1 MNRRL
6 GILSRFFGKKA
17 GTDSLGNRYFYRSKG
32 KGRGEKRWVV
42 YQGIVEASKV
52 PPVWHAWLHHVQNNI
67 PVQADQS
74 LYPWQQPHM
83 PNLTGT
89 LYAYQPINNHQSVAK
104 AMDDYQPWQ
113 PSADNSI
120 TPKP

>member
-6 GILSRFFGKKA
+6 GILSRFFAKKA
-17 GTDSLGNRYFYRSKG
+17 GTDSLGNRYFYRSRG
-32 KGRGEKRWVV
+32 KGRREKRWVV
-42 YQGIVEASKV
+42 YQGVVEASKV

-74 LYPWQQPHM
+74 LYPWQQPHR

-89 LYAYQPINNHQSVAK
+89 LYAYQPISCDQLAAK

-113 PSADNSI
+113 PSSDNSL
-120 TPKP
+120 TSKH

>member
-32 KGRGEKRWVV
+32 KGRGVKRGVV